1 MPEMNQAEKNKQ
13 ASGRVDFIQTS
24 IPGTEEFKQTM
35 GFCAFSNTPP
45 TAEQINHALLMEIR
59 GMLQE
64 LLKREY
70 ARSK

>member
-1 MPEMNQAEKNKQ
+1 MVTQEEKNKQ
-13 ASGRVDFIQTS
+13 ASDRVNAIQTA
-24 IPGTEEFKQTM
+24 IPGTEEFKQAM